1 MKTLKFEDIA
11 EIPPPSTQRGP
22 RKSVSRD
29 AYEAAQKSA
38 SGKLQVSGEAAE
50 VERFYKSMIQWRN
63 RHGRLTVHVR
73 KDGDKVYVWVD
84 KGEPGTKVAKIGKS
98 ISPAAALQPSRA
110 RSQATRQGARTGA
123 PN

>member
-38 SGKLQVSGEAAE
+38 SGKLRVTGDPTE

-63 RHGRLTVHVR
+63 RHGRLAVHVR

-84 KGEPGTKVAKIGKS
+84 KGDPGTKAIKSGKS
-98 ISPAAALQPSRA
+98 ISLAAALEPSGA
-110 RSQATRQGARTGA
+110 QGQTNRQGVRAG
-123 PN
+123 PPH